1 MCMSFKVRIIFKRF
15 GSCDGFEKISNDYD
29 VSRDKSEIYL
39 SLKIASWMCL
49 LISKV
54 RWWWGFFV
62 CMYMYLLYSWGFF
75 YLSPNYGY
83 YIWLSAR
90 FMWINNIVCVCFAP
104 ANVST
109 VFLIVHWNTAVLA
122 ICAMIK
128 LVFNLAINFA
138 YLYIINIYYV
148 IMNVYNMY
156 VWRIKPTT
164 NIYFHFRSVYNEKG
178 HLKNSLCK

>member
-1 MCMSFKVRIIFKRF
+1 MTASK
-15 GSCDGFEKISNDYD
+15 KISNDYD

-54 RWWWGFFV
+54 RWWWVFLCVCTCIFCIVGFFFIF
-62 CMYMYLLYSWGFF
+62 LLIMDTMLG
-75 YLSPNYGY
+75 L
-83 YIWLSAR
+83 LSAR

-128 LVFNLAINFA
+128 LLFNIAINFA
-138 YLYIINIYYV
+138 YLYIINVYYV

-156 VWRIKPTT
+156 VWRIKPAT
-164 NIYFHFRSVYNEKG
+164 NI
-178 HLKNSLCK
+178 LSL